1 MLEFGLSLI
10 GFETVSQIQLS
21 TIRNAGYTSITVV
34 PSQLGFSTS
43 LGQYQ
48 DSADLFISQITEA
61 GLRIHSLQGLLFG
74 LEPGI
79 SENKLFAANERL
91 KELARLASDCNVKYL
106 ILGAPNFRQ
115 DKRCWD
121 QILSFAGKHQK
132 EYGVEFVV
140 ENICNEKSGKSAHL
154 PWSNISEEPK
164 IKKMLDIGNALECS
178 HKYPMLKHST
188 HDLDFCQISSRY
200 HKFPED
206 LADILEMT
214 SALRMQPKIKLAIWE
229 IMGEKL
235 SDVCSELPNHQKMIL
250 KQFNGKI

>member
-21 TIRNAGYTSITVV
+21 TIRSAGYTSLTVV
-34 PSQLGFSTS
+34 PSQLGFSTT

-48 DSADLFISQITEA
+48 KSADLLISQINEA

-79 SENKLFAANERL
+79 SETKLLAADERL

-121 QILSFAGKHQK
+121 RIVSFAGKHQE
-132 EYGVEFVV
+132 EYGVQFVV
-140 ENICNEKSGKSAHL
+140 ENICNEQPGESAHL
-154 PWSNISEEPK
+154 PWSNTSEEPK
-164 IKKMLDIGNALECS
+164 MKKMLDIGNALECS
-178 HKYPMLKHST
+178 GKYPMFEHST
-188 HDLDFCQISSRY
+188 HDLDFCQISSRN
-200 HKFPED
+200 HKFPVD
-206 LADILEMT
+206 LDNVLEIT
-214 SALRMQPKIKLAIWE
+214 SALRMQPKVKLAIWE

-235 SDVCSELPNHQKMIL
+235 DDVYSELPNHQKKIL
-250 KQFNGKI
+250 EHFNGKI